1 MKRILGLDLGTN
13 SIGWAVVNAE
23 EVIREN
29 ETSFLKPV
37 SISASGSRIIPM
49 DEGVLG
55 DFDRGNTK
63 SQTKDRTDKRGTRR
77 LLERYLLRRERLLRV
92 LKLMGFL
99 PDHYA
104 EKIDSYGKFTD
115 ESEPKLA
122 WRKGTDGKFEFIFKD
137 SFNEMLDD
145 FAKSQQQLV
154 ANGKKVPYDWTI
166 YYLRKK
172 ALSRRLT
179 KEELAWILLQ
189 FNQKRGYYQLRGEE
203 EEENTNENVEIISAK
218 ILSVERKEKD
228 KKYEK
233 YRYEMLLDNGLI
245 YQEAF
250 YNDVSSWVNE
260 TKEFVLKTSILKDG
274 SKKEELSFLPT
285 PDEIEKMDAQRK
297 GRMYA
302 KIKLRTEK
310 NINNSKKTIG
320 CYIYDAL
327 LTNPDQKI
335 IGKLVRTVERK
346 YYKEELNQILA
357 VQKDLIPEL
366 QDENLYKAC
375 IEELYPK
382 NEAHRNNIAKPD
394 FANLFINDIL
404 FYQRPLKSKKSLISD
419 CPYESHFDKDGN
431 EYPIKCIAKSNPL
444 FQEFRLWQFVHNL
457 RIYQRERT
465 ISDGQ
470 LDLFGNV
477 SSGKLQ
483 TDVDVTDE
491 LLKTEDDYVALFD
504 WLNDRSTI
512 KQDTLLN
519 SYFKFKKEK
528 GKDHYPYRWNYVED
542 KEYPCNQTRAVIL
555 SKLDKNEKD
564 LLSKELTNKIW
575 HLLYSVTTKVEIDSV
590 FDDSK
595 KNKVKC
601 HKNGTTTYGI
611 YKMLLDSG
619 FSSETINRIKNI
631 KFEEKDYGSYSEK
644 AIKKLLPL
652 MRMGKYW
659 NADAIDSKTKERI
672 DKIITG
678 EYDEKIKDRARE
690 KTINLTDISQFKGLP
705 LWLACYVVYDRHS
718 ETKEIT
724 RWESP
729 DDIDTYL
736 KNFKQHS
743 LRNPI
748 VEQVV
753 TETLRTVRDIWKQE
767 GNIDEIHIELGRE
780 MKNPADKRKKMAERI
795 QQNENTN
802 LRIKAMLMEFMDPD
816 MGIENVRPYSPSQQ
830 DILRI
835 YEEYAL
841 DNLTKDD
848 KEFDFISKVS
858 RQAQPSKSDITRYKC
873 WLEQKYRSP
882 YTGEM
887 IPLAKLFTSAYE
899 IEHVIPQSRYF
910 DDSFSNKVICEA
922 EVNKLKDRQLGFEF
936 IKAHKGEKVQ
946 ISQGK
951 TVEILSIEAYEKF
964 VKDNYANNRTKMK
977 KLLMDDI
984 PDGFI
989 ERQLND
995 SRYISK
1001 LIKGL
1006 LSNIVRE
1013 KLPNGE
1019 YEQEAVS
1026 KNLISCNGSITDRL
1040 KKDWGMD
1047 DVWNRIVLPRF
1058 ERLNELTKQINSV
1071 ELVNKFKC
1079 LFEKLL
1085 DDHAKSINQSI
1096 NSSYDKYFKSLDSDK
1111 QKDII
1116 DKIMNQLPIK
1126 ESFLSVNKQGHLI
1139 PNMPLELQKG
1149 FNKKR
1154 IDHRHHAMDAIV
1166 IACTTRDHVNLLN
1179 NEAAHSKKYDKS
1191 YRYDLQSKLR
1201 RKDEEGHYKE
1211 FVKPWDSFTSDA
1223 KQALDNIIVSFK
1235 QNLRVINKTTN
1246 YYQHY
1251 DENGKKVLVKQ
1262 EKGDNWA
1269 IRKSM
1274 HKDTGWGEI
1283 NLRFT
1288 KEVSLNEALK
1298 NPKSIVNKDFKR
1310 KVQELLV
1317 QGHDAKY
1324 IKKYVE
1330 DNKDVWSD
1338 IDIKKIKV
1346 YYFTKDTNERYFAT
1360 RFMSDLVGYMS
1371 GIKEDKII
1379 SRIES
1384 VTDTGIQ
1391 KILLVHL
1398 KKYDRLEFKSDNN
1411 TFEILING
1419 RIQTYREKY
1428 SINDNDIKSIIDSSN
1443 NTFYYKGIEIHE
1455 EDIENADKRKNI
1467 LSSHN
1472 LKITIKHYPDIA
1484 FSPDGIDNMNRNIL
1498 ELNGGKPHKP
1508 IYKVRHYES
1517 GNKYSIGQKGSKSKK
1532 FVEADD
1538 CTNLYFVVYQTT
1550 DKERVYATIP
1560 FELSVDC
1567 QKGNLNRKNWV
1578 SLLDERLRDKSEND
1592 ELKKYQRFGIPA
1604 DAKMLFVLSPNDY
1617 VYIPYSDTDGSI
1629 DKNRIFV
1636 VNDFN
1641 DTTIYFRPCNF
1652 AKAIASKEVDMRR
1665 KFIKKENAEKIV
1677 GSYDDKTASFENKM
1691 IKEICIPIKV
1701 DRLGKIIEFNGH
1713 KV

>member
-1 MKRILGLDLGTN
+1 MKKILGLDLGTN
-13 SIGWAVVNAE
+13 SIGWAVVNADN
-23 EVIREN
+23 VIREN

-49 DEGVLG
+49 EEGVLG
-55 DFDRGNTK
+55 DFDKGNTK

-77 LLERYLLRRERLLRV
+77 LLERNLLRRGRLLRV
-92 LKLMGFL
+92 LKLMDFL
-99 PDHYA
+99 PEHYA
-104 EKIDSYGKFTD
+104 EKIDSYGKFID
-115 ESEPKLA
+115 DSEPKLA
-122 WRKGTDGKFEFIFKD
+122 WRKGLDGKFEFIFKD

-145 FAKSQQQLV
+145 FAKNHQQLV
-154 ANGKKVPYDWTI
+154 ADGKKVPYDWTI

-172 ALSRRLT
+172 ALSQRLT

-189 FNQKRGYYQLRGEE
+189 FNQKRGYYQFRGEE
-203 EEENTNENVEIISAK
+203 EEENVDKLVEFLAQKVVRVEATDEKKGDDVWYNVYLENGMVYRRSSRIPLDWEGK
-218 ILSVERKEKD
+218 IKEFIVTTDLEKD
-228 KKYEK
+228 GTPKK
-233 YRYEMLLDNGLI
+233 D
-245 YQEAF
+245 
-250 YNDVSSWVNE
+250 
-260 TKEFVLKTSILKDG
+260 KDG
-274 SKKEELSFLPT
+274 NIKHSFRAPKEDDWTLLKK
-285 PDEIEKMDAQRK
+285 K
-297 GRMYA
+297 
-302 KIKLRTEK
+302 TEFD
-310 NINNSKKTIG
+310 INNSKKTIG

-346 YYKEELNQILA
+346 YYKEELKQILA

-366 QDENLYKAC
+366 QDENLYKVC
-375 IEELYPK
+375 IEELYPN

-491 LLKTEDDYVALFD
+491 LLKTEDDYVAFFD
-504 WLNDRSTI
+504 WLNDRATI

-519 SYFKFKKEK
+519 SYFKYKKEK

-542 KEYPCNQTRAVIL
+542 KEYPCNETRAEIL
-555 SKLDKNEKD
+555 KGLDKCSVTANF
-564 LLSKELTNKIW
+564 LTKEQEMSLW
-575 HLLYSVTTKVEIDSV
+575 HILYSVEDKIEIGKALKKYAEKNNLSELFAEV
-590 FDDSK
+590 FAK
-595 KNKVKC
+595 
-601 HKNGTTTYGI
+601 
-611 YKMLLDSG
+611 
-619 FSSETINRIKNI
+619 IKPF
-631 KFEEKDYGSYSEK
+631 KKDYGSYSEK

-659 NADAIDSKTKERI
+659 NADAIDAKTKERI

-678 EYDEKIKDRARE
+678 EYDEKIKDRVRE

-705 LWLACYVVYDRHS
+705 LWLASYVVYDRHS
-718 ETKEIT
+718 EAKEIT
-724 RWESP
+724 KWESP

-736 KNFKQHS
+736 KKFKQHS

-780 MKNPADKRKKMAERI
+780 MKNPADKRKKMTERI

-802 LRIKAMLMEFMDPD
+802 LRIKAMLMEFMNPE

-835 YEEYAL
+835 YEENAL

-858 RQAQPSKSDITRYKC
+858 KQAQPSKSDIIRYKC

-899 IEHVIPQSRYF
+899 IEHIIPQSRYF

-1013 KLPNGE
+1013 KLHNGE

-1040 KKDWGMD
+1040 KKDWGMN
-1047 DVWNRIVLPRF
+1047 DVWNSIILPRF
-1058 ERLNELTKQINSV
+1058 KRLNELTRMDCFTAISP
-1071 ELVNKFKC
+1071 E
-1079 LFEKLL
+1079 
-1085 DDHAKSINQSI
+1085 
-1096 NSSYDKYFKSLDSDK
+1096 
-1111 QKDII
+1111 
-1116 DKIMNQLPIK
+1116 
-1126 ESFLSVNKQGHLI
+1126 GHEF
-1139 PNMPLELQKG
+1139 PAMPLELKKG

-1211 FVKPWDSFTSDA
+1211 FLKPWDSFTTDA

-1310 KVQELLV
+1310 KVQELLE
-1317 QGHDAKY
+1317 GHDAKY

-1371 GIKEDKII
+1371 GIKDYDKAIAK
-1379 SRIES
+1379 IEGI
-1384 VTDTGIQ
+1384 TDTGIQ
-1391 KILLVHL
+1391 KILKAHL
-1398 KKYDRLEFKSDNN
+1398 QAKDNN
-1411 TFEILING
+1411 PEL
-1419 RIQTYREKY
+1419 
-1428 SINDNDIKSIIDSSN
+1428 
-1443 NTFYYKGIEIHE
+1443 
-1455 EDIENADKRKNI
+1455 
-1467 LSSHN
+1467 
-1472 LKITIKHYPDIA
+1472 A
-1484 FSPDGIDNMNRNIL
+1484 FSADGIDEMNHNIAS
-1498 ELNGGKPHKP
+1498 LNGGKPHKP
-1508 IYKVRHYES
+1508 IYKVRRYES
-1517 GNKYSIGQKGSKSKK
+1517 GNKYSIGQKGCKVKK
-1532 FVEADD
+1532 FVEADKG
-1538 CTNLYFVVYQTT
+1538 TNLFFAVYTI
-1550 DKERVYATIP
+1550 DKLDKKTGNVEKVRTFATVPLNI
-1560 FELSVDC
+1560 VIDC
-1567 QKGNLNRKNWV
+1567 QK
-1578 SLLDERLRDKSEND
+1578 
-1592 ELKKYQRFGIPA
+1592 KYQKEWKVALDKVLKEKEFVA
-1604 DAKMLFVLSPNDY
+1604 NDAVLKFILSPNDLVY
-1617 VYIPYSDTDGSI
+1617 VPTSDELRNGVNADKI
-1629 DKNRIFV
+1629 DKSRVYKMVSSSGSQCFFINNKVASII
-1636 VNDFN
+1636 VNKVE
-1641 DTTIYFRPCNF
+1641 YSPL
-1652 AKAIASKEVDMRR
+1652 
-1665 KFIKKENAEKIV
+1665 
-1677 GSYDDKTASFENKM
+1677 NKMERSISGEM

-1701 DRLGKIIEFNGH
+1701 DRLGNVIEFNGI
-1713 KV
+1713 KS

>member
-104 EKIDSYGKFTD
+104 GKIDSYGKFTD

-172 ALSRRLT
+172 ALSQRLT

-203 EEENTNENVEIISAK
+203 EEENVDKLVEFLAQKVVRVEATDEKKEDDVWYNVYLENGMVYRRSSRIPLDWEGK
-218 ILSVERKEKD
+218 IKEFIVTTDLEKD
-228 KKYEK
+228 GTPKK
-233 YRYEMLLDNGLI
+233 D
-245 YQEAF
+245 
-250 YNDVSSWVNE
+250 
-260 TKEFVLKTSILKDG
+260 KDG
-274 SKKEELSFLPT
+274 NIKHSFRAPKEDDWTLLKK
-285 PDEIEKMDAQRK
+285 K
-297 GRMYA
+297 
-302 KIKLRTEK
+302 TEFD
-310 NINNSKKTIG
+310 IDSSKKTIG

-327 LTNPDQKI
+327 FTNPDQKI

-346 YYKEELNQILA
+346 YYKEELKQILA

-457 RIYQRERT
+457 KIYQRERT
-465 ISDGQ
+465 VSDGQ

-483 TDVDVTDE
+483 TDVDVTNE

-504 WLNDRSTI
+504 WLNNRATI

-528 GKDHYPYRWNYVED
+528 GKDNYPYRWNYVED
-542 KEYPCNQTRAVIL
+542 KEYPCNETRAEIL
-555 SKLDKNEKD
+555 KGMEKCGICAD
-564 LLSKELTNKIW
+564 FLTKEQEMSLW
-575 HLLYSVTTKVEIDSV
+575 HILYSVEDKIEIGKAVKKYADKNNLPQSFVEV
-590 FDDSK
+590 FAKIKPFK
-595 KNKVKC
+595 K
-601 HKNGTTTYGI
+601 
-611 YKMLLDSG
+611 
-619 FSSETINRIKNI
+619 E
-631 KFEEKDYGSYSEK
+631 YGSYSEK

-652 MRMGKYW
+652 MRIGKYW
-659 NADAIDSKTKERI
+659 IEDTIDNKTKERI
-672 DKIITG
+672 EKIITG
-678 EYDEKIKDRARE
+678 EYDEKIKDRVRE

-718 ETKEIT
+718 EAKEIT
-724 RWESP
+724 KWESP

-753 TETLRTVRDIWKQE
+753 TETLRTVRDIWRKY
-767 GNIDEIHIELGRE
+767 GRIDEIHVELGRE
-780 MKNPADKRKKMAERI
+780 MKNPADKRKRMTAQI
-795 QQNENTN
+795 QENENTN
-802 LRIKAMLMEFMDPD
+802 LRIKTILQELINPEYEV
-816 MGIENVRPYSPSQQ
+816 ENVRPYSPMQHE
-830 DILRI
+830 ILKI
-835 YEEYAL
+835 YEEYAI
-841 DNLTKDD
+841 DNLDKNDKD
-848 KEFDFISKVS
+848 FDFVNKISKN
-858 RQAQPSKSDITRYKC
+858 AQPSKSDIIRYKA

-882 YTGEM
+882 YTGKT
-887 IPLAKLFTSAYE
+887 IPLGKLFTSAYQ

-922 EVNKLKDRQLGFEF
+922 EVNQLKDRQLGYEF
-936 IKAHKGEKVQ
+936 IKNHHGEKVQ
-946 ISQGK
+946 LTGGDV
-951 TVEILSIEAYEKF
+951 VEIFSVEAYEDF
-964 VKDNYANNRTKMK
+964 VKKHYSGIKKT
-977 KLLMDDI
+977 KLLMEDI
-984 PDGFI
+984 PDKFI
-989 ERQLND
+989 ERQMND

-1001 LIKGL
+1001 FIKGL

-1013 KLPNGE
+1013 KDENGE

-1040 KKDWGMD
+1040 KKDWGMN
-1047 DVWNRIVLPRF
+1047 DVWNSIILPRF
-1058 ERLNELTKQINSV
+1058 KRLKEQTKMDCFTAISA
-1071 ELVNKFKC
+1071 E
-1079 LFEKLL
+1079 
-1085 DDHAKSINQSI
+1085 
-1096 NSSYDKYFKSLDSDK
+1096 
-1111 QKDII
+1111 
-1116 DKIMNQLPIK
+1116 
-1126 ESFLSVNKQGHLI
+1126 GHEI
-1139 PNMPLELQKG
+1139 PAMPLELQKG

-1179 NEAAHSKKYDKS
+1179 NEAVHSKKYDKS

-1211 FVKPWDSFTSDA
+1211 FVKPWDSFTTDA

-1371 GIKEDKII
+1371 GIKDYDKAIAK
-1379 SRIES
+1379 IEGI
-1384 VTDTGIQ
+1384 TDTGIQ
-1391 KILLVHL
+1391 KILKAHL
-1398 KKYDRLEFKSDNN
+1398 QAKDNN
-1411 TFEILING
+1411 PEL
-1419 RIQTYREKY
+1419 
-1428 SINDNDIKSIIDSSN
+1428 
-1443 NTFYYKGIEIHE
+1443 
-1455 EDIENADKRKNI
+1455 
-1467 LSSHN
+1467 
-1472 LKITIKHYPDIA
+1472 A
-1484 FSPDGIDNMNRNIL
+1484 FSADGIDEMNHNIVD
-1498 ELNGGKPHKP
+1498 LNGGKPHKP
-1508 IYKVRHYES
+1508 IYKVRRYES
-1517 GNKYSIGQKGSKSKK
+1517 GNKYSIGQKGCKSQK
-1532 FVEADD
+1532 FVEADKG
-1538 CTNLYFVVYQTT
+1538 TNLFFAVYTIEKL
-1550 DKERVYATIP
+1550 DKKTGDVEKIRTYTTIP
-1560 FELSVDC
+1560 LNIVIDC
-1567 QKGNLNRKNWV
+1567 QKQYQKEWKV
-1578 SLLDERLRDKSEND
+1578 ALDKVLKEQKFVDDNA
-1592 ELKKYQRFGIPA
+1592 ELQFII
-1604 DAKMLFVLSPNDY
+1604 SPNDLVY
-1617 VYIPYSDTDGSI
+1617 VPTDIEMRTGTYSYDAINIYKIVSFTGNRLYAVPYSTAKTIVDKVEYSQLNKVEFTD
-1629 DKNRIFV
+1629 
-1636 VNDFN
+1636 
-1641 DTTIYFRPCNF
+1641 
-1652 AKAIASKEVDMRR
+1652 
-1665 KFIKKENAEKIV
+1665 
-1677 GSYDDKTASFENKM
+1677 NKVS
-1691 IKEICIPIKV
+1691 IKEICVPIKV